1 MTKHRYGACALMAAM
16 LLSTSAYADVN
27 ATATTDLN
35 LRGGPGPEYPVVG
48 VIAAQDSAV
57 VQGCLEGK
65 KWCQVSY
72 NGVSGWAYGDYLSAD
87 VGGQAQVVMQMPAD
101 QLPRVEFNSGTVPGA
116 VTGAVIGGVLGGPAG
131 AVIGGAI
138 GGTAGTAINPDAN
151 IRTYV
156 TTNRTDPIYLDGEVV
171 VGATIPEPIELRP
184 IPDYQ
189 YRYVYLNGQPV
200 LVEPSTRQIV
210 YIYR

>member
-1 MTKHRYGACALMAAM
+1 MTKHLYGASALMAAL
-16 LLSTSAYADVN
+16 LLSTSAFAEVN

-48 VIAAQDSAV
+48 VIAAKDSAV

-72 NGVSGWAYGDYLSAD
+72 NGMSGWAYGDYLAAE
-87 VGGQAQVVMQMPAD
+87 VGGQRQVVMQMPAD

-131 AVIGGAI
+131 ALIGGAI
-138 GGTAGTAINPDAN
+138 GGTAGTAIDPDVEVRN
-151 IRTYV
+151 YV
-156 TTNRTDPIYLDGEVV
+156 TTNRTDPVYLDGGVV
-171 VGATIPEPIELRP
+171 LGATIPEKVELRP

-200 LVEPSTRQIV
+200 LVEPSSRQIV